1 MGRGFIYADYDNIN
15 GSCLS
20 NRKPHLN
27 KKGTY
32 LFSKNISTFLDVIS
46 NASADAKD
54 IDNTN
59 HDLKKRHDINQML
72 SNLRSANPSN
82 FCDLNINSVRNNFTD
97 FQEIINGNVDI
108 VSIADS
114 SSLSTQF
121 VLERHQ

>member
-1 MGRGFIYADYDNIN
+1 M
-15 GSCLS
+15 
-20 NRKPHLN
+20 
-27 KKGTY
+27 
-32 LFSKNISTFLDVIS
+32 FSKNISTFLDVIS

-54 IDNTN
+54 NDNTN
-59 HDLKKRHDINQML
+59 HDLKKLHDINQML

-82 FCDLNINSVRNNFTD
+82 FCYLNINSVRNNFTD

-108 VSIADS
+108 VSITDS